1 MEQSA
6 QPNDLAREAIKRL
19 AARKQPPT
27 PENFRRAYLEVQG
40 VGPAKPV
47 WPEAIKTLLAQ
58 WEAYQAGLTQVKKRD
73 MLDRVLINF
82 GNDPEQLATKL
93 SGLARSWAESGSS
106 SAALEGGAVDM
117 PGTPATAPTQKAVSD
132 NPVVSAADESIEIIG
147 RLVGRYL
154 EELSRGCRELW
165 PDLADKGE
173 ALARRIAERA
183 FAVEGEDIEAMGRLW
198 REMLVRAEDDRE
210 FLTGLRRVLSL
221 LFANIGE
228 LVSEDAWLSGQMTTM
243 QSALSEG
250 LNPHAIFQA
259 EESLK
264 DLVQKQKQLK
274 GSLNDAK
281 EKLKRLI
288 STFIDRV
295 GEMSESTGN
304 YNAKIKGYSVRIAE
318 ADDISQLGE
327 VIDGLSNDMAQMEM
341 EMGRSHQE
349 LVGARS
355 HVEEAEARILALEKE
370 LEEVSTLVRED
381 QLTGALNRRGME
393 EAFKRELA
401 RSVRTSAPFSIGL
414 LDIDHFKRLNDS
426 LGHQVGDQALIHLAG
441 VVRQLLRP
449 TDSLARYGGEEF
461 LLLLPNSDLAEAEKV
476 MLRLQRELT
485 KQFFL
490 HANQKVLITFS
501 AGVAQLSP
509 EESQGDLLRRADTA
523 MYKAKS
529 AGRNRVERG

>member
-27 PENFRRAYLEVQG
+27 PENFRRAYQEVQG
-40 VGPAKPV
+40 VASAKPA
-47 WPEAIKTLLAQ
+47 WPEAIKSLLAQ

-82 GNDPEQLATKL
+82 GNDPEQLAVKL
-93 SGLARSWAESGSS
+93 SGLARSWADSGSS
-106 SAALEGGAVDM
+106 SAALEGAVAM
-117 PGTPATAPTQKAVSD
+117 PEATDAGVASA
-132 NPVVSAADESIEIIG
+132 NPVAGGGEPSAVIG
-147 RLVGRYL
+147 RLIGGYL
-154 EELSRGCRELW
+154 EELSGGCRELW
-165 PDLADKGE
+165 PDLAGKGD
-173 ALARRIAERA
+173 ALARRIADRA
-183 FAVEGEDIEAMGRLW
+183 YAVEGEDIEAMGRLW
-198 REMLVRAEDDRE
+198 REMLVRAEDDRG
-210 FLTGLRRVLSL
+210 FLVGLRRVLSL

-228 LVSEDAWLSGQMTTM
+228 LVSEDAWLSGQMATM

-250 LNPHAIFQA
+250 LNHHAIFQA

-304 YNAKIKGYSVRIAE
+304 YNAKIKGYSARIAE

-327 VIDGLSNDMAQMEM
+327 VIDGLSSDMAQMEM

-401 RSVRTSAPFSIGL
+401 RAVRTSSPFSVGL

-490 HANQKVLITFS
+490 HDNRKVLITFS
-501 AGVAQLSP
+501 AGVAQLGQ
-509 EESQGDLLRRADTA
+509 EESQADLLRRADVA